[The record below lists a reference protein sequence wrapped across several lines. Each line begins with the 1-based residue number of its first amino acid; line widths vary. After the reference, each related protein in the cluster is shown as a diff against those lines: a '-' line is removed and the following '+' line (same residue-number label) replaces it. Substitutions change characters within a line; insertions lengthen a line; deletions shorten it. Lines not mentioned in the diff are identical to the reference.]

1 MLNRTL
7 LVEKF
12 IKKYGTRT
20 VLSIPQITFQ
30 QGIYWIR
37 GENGSG
43 KTTFFKSLTGLLPF
57 YGVIQFDDGINLQQH
72 PTAFRNRVNYSEAE
86 PLYPGFLTARDI
98 FRFTA
103 SIRKAPAQQQKQLID
118 DFGIADYFDSSCETF
133 SSGMCKKL
141 SLAMAFLGEPQLL
154 ILDEPL
160 ITLDHQAREVLTRC
174 VASSVEKNTIILI
187 SSHQQL
193 EHDGLHVNQA
203 YSIVDGQL
211 LPE

>member
-12 IKKYGTRT
+12 IKKYGTKT
-20 VLSIPQITFQ
+20 VLSIPQVSFR

-57 YGVIQFDDGINLQQH
+57 HGVVEFDDGTNLQRH

-86 PLYPGFLTARDI
+86 PLYPGFLTAKDI

-103 SIRKAPAQQQKQLID
+103 TVRKASAQQQHQLLS
-118 DFGIADYFDSSCETF
+118 DFGITDYFDSPCETF

-141 SLAMAFLGEPQLL
+141 SLAMAFLGEPSLL

-160 ITLDHQAREVLTRC
+160 ITLDQRAREVLTRY
-174 VASSVEKNTIILI
+174 VASTEEKNAIILI

-193 EHDGLHVNQA
+193 EQDDLPVNQV
-203 YSIVDGQL
+203 YHISDGQL
-211 LPE
+211 RPE